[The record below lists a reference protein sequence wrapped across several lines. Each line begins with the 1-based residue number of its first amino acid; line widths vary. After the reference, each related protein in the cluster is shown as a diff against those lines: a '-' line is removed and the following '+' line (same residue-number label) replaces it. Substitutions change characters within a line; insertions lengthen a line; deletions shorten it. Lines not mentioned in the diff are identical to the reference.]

1 MLWANGGRCIWET
14 ALGYVC
20 VIQNAGGLPGQ
31 ILRFDQNHDAMSGRD
46 ITEF

>member
-1 MLWANGGRCIWET
+1 MVAGAYGRQHW
-14 ALGYVC
+14 GVC

-31 ILRFDQNHDAMSGRD
+31 ILRFDQNYDTMSGRD